1 MAMKYLGGLRGEGK
15 LTLGEQD
22 VGAVDY
28 ELDGYATPPTGGV
41 VASGEIRGTPAVL
54 RKVFGR
60 RDLTLVTESGRLLGL
75 RFSDKKLAGEGD
87 AAHVDI
93 TSGLPEAK
101 NWRAA

>member
-15 LTLGEQD
+15 LTLGDQEL
-22 VGAVDY
+22 GAVDY

-41 VASGEIRGTPAVL
+41 VASGEIRTTPAVL

-60 RDLTLVTESGRLLGL
+60 RDLKLVTESGRLLGL

>member
-1 MAMKYLGGLRGEGK
+1 MAMKYLGGLRGEGT
-15 LTLGEQD
+15 LTLGDQAL
-22 VGAVDY
+22 GAVDY
-28 ELDGYATPPTGGV
+28 ELDGYAAPTMGV
-41 VASGEIRGTPAVL
+41 TASGEIRTTAAVL

-60 RDLTLVTESGRLLGL
+60 RDLKLVTESGRQLGL
-75 RFSDKKLAGEGD
+75 RFSDKKLAGDGD

>member
-15 LTLGEQD
+15 LQLGEQEL
-22 VGAVDY
+22 GAVDY

-41 VASGEIRGTPAVL
+41 VASGEIRATAAVL

-60 RDLTLVTESGRLLGL
+60 RDLKLVTESGRLLGL
-75 RFSDKKLAGEGD
+75 RFSEKKLGGDGD